1 MRRQVNRNTAAQA
14 AAHRDDTS
22 GTRLRAQLC
31 IVMDHQRVFKE
42 LLLPGLAFALPVA
55 TIVHEQQRPAGKLV
69 RMVDEPGN
77 LLGVAAEVDDER
89 RGRAIALYQPA
100 AELDAV
106 RGGDSHLLDL
116 RA

>member
-22 GTRLRAQLC
+22 GTYLRAPLC

-42 LLLPGLAFALPVA
+42 LLLPGLAFALPIA
-55 TIVHEQQRPAGKLV
+55 AIVHEQQRPAGKLV
-69 RMVDEPGN
+69 RKVDKPGN

-89 RGRAIALYQPA
+89 RGRPLALHQPT
-100 AELDAV
+100 AELGTV
-106 RGGDSHLLDL
+106 RGGDG
-116 RA
+116 